1 VCQQGITRPGRELG
15 RSVYPASTVQD
26 VTAATRGH
34 GERGKRVRTVR
45 GWWQETGGGLPR
57 TFWYI
62 WSNTLINRVGSFV
75 VILLAIYLTQQR
87 HLSPT
92 YAGFVIGLWGVG
104 GAVGTLI
111 GGVLAD
117 RWGRKPTFLTALYS
131 SAAMMLIL
139 GLARGAGAIT
149 VAVLFLG
156 VASEAAR
163 PAMAA
168 LMIDVVGVKDRLRA
182 FTLNYWAINLGFAL
196 AATTAGLVAGV
207 NYELLFVID
216 ATTTVAA
223 ATLVAVK
230 VREPVRATVRPA
242 PTGTQPTGSRGLL
255 TVFRDRV
262 FMGFVAVNLL
272 TSIVFMQHR
281 STLPITMARDGLSA
295 STYGSVIALNGILI
309 VAGQLFVTRVLS
321 KMRRST
327 GLAAASIIAGA
338 GFGLNALAHTPL
350 VYGLAV
356 CVWTI
361 GEMLNSPSNSASNAE
376 LSPADMRGRYQGVS
390 SLSWSAAS
398 FLAPV
403 VGGAV
408 LQYAGDV
415 TLWLACFAVGL
426 LVAVLHKLAGPA
438 RERRAAELREQA
450 ARAVAADAALTASA
464 AKPATAPSPAVD
476 EPDGVLEY
484 AAVAESAELAAPAD
498 SYPDSDVDGHTTTA
512 RDTVPAPT
520 PA

>member
-1 VCQQGITRPGRELG
+1 
-15 RSVYPASTVQD
+15 
-26 VTAATRGH
+26 VTAAKRGH

-92 YAGFVIGLWGVG
+92 YAGFVIGLWGAG

-139 GLARGAGAIT
+139 GLARGAAAIT
-149 VAVLFLG
+149 IAVLFLG

-182 FTLNYWAINLGFAL
+182 FTLNYWAVNLGFAL

-207 NYELLFVID
+207 NYEFLFVID
-216 ATTTVAA
+216 AATTIAA
-223 ATLVAVK
+223 ATLVAVN
-230 VREPVRATVRPA
+230 VREPVRPTVRPITT
-242 PTGTQPTGSRGLL
+242 PSQPAGSRGLL

-281 STLPITMARDGLSA
+281 STLPITMANDGLSA
-295 STYGSVIALNGILI
+295 STYGTVIALNGILI
-309 VAGQLFVTRVLS
+309 VAGQLFVTRVLG

-327 GLAAASIIAGA
+327 GLAVASIIAGA
-338 GFGLNALAHTPL
+338 GFGLNAFAHTPL

-356 CVWTI
+356 CVWTV
-361 GEMLNSPSNSASNAE
+361 GEMLNSPANSASNAE
-376 LSPADMRGRYQGVS
+376 LSPADLRGRYQGVS

-403 VGGAV
+403 VGGAI
-408 LQYAGDV
+408 LQYAGDT
-415 TLWLACFAVGL
+415 TLWLACLAVGL
-426 LVAVLHKLAGPA
+426 LVALLHHLAGPT
-438 RERRAAELREQA
+438 RERRAAELREHA
-450 ARAVAADAALTASA
+450 ATATAAVAVGAGAAMPTVSGTPVGA
-464 AKPATAPSPAVD
+464 APRDGMD
-476 EPDGVLEY
+476 EPDGLLEY
-484 AAVAESAELAAPAD
+484 AGVAELSETAAPVEPC
-498 SYPDSDVDGHTTTA
+498 PDSDVDGRMDA
-512 RDTVPAPT
+512 DRRGMPAPT
-520 PA
+520 RG